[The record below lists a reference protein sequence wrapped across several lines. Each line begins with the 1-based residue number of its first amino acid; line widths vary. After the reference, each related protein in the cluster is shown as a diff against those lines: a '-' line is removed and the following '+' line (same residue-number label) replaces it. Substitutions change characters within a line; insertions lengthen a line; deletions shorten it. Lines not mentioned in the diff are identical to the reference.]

1 MPLLEGSHAVHPERC
16 LCSASAVS
24 ARAGAAPPQG
34 WGVQAGGELALQP
47 DTCARRGQVL

>member
-1 MPLLEGSHAVHPERC
+1 MNLERC

-24 ARAGAAPPQG
+24 ARPEAAPPQA

-47 DTCARRGQVL
+47 DTCPRRGLGLWNGVDMGC